1 MAMSPKE
8 HIEEIRK
15 KKFKIGE
22 EPDPK
27 NEDLHHAVNYLSA
40 ELYAKDVHFLMEL
53 IQEYRLEQVLEM
65 GSNIV
70 DATKNAEDNEYG
82 EGVQPSLEFVIT
94 SRDIT
99 ATGASATLIV
109 FNNERGFSSKNVDSI
124 CSIGRST
131 KKGHRK
137 RGYIGEKVRIGFK
150 SVFLITAQPYI
161 FSNGYQIRFNEQP
174 CPQCKVGYIVPE
186 WVDDNPTLSTVKE
199 IYSGSNSS
207 LPTTT
212 IVLPLKP
219 DKVQPVK
226 QQLSTIHPEILL
238 FLSKIKRLSVKEDNE
253 DPRLNTVSAVSISS
267 DINFAT
273 KKNIDADSFL
283 LHLSA
288 NEHGK
293 NSEEECSYHMWRQR
307 FPVRQENKVEK
318 RMEVN
323 EWVITL
329 AFPNGQRLNRGRS
342 SPGVYAFLPTE
353 MVTNFPFIIQAD
365 FLLAS
370 SRETILLDNK
380 WNQGILDCVPS
391 AFVSALISLVKS
403 LEDAPVSSLPRMFG
417 FIPVNSS
424 PYLALN
430 AVRETIKAKLV
441 DENIVPCESYLE
453 QKIFQKPP
461 EVGRLM
467 PPFWDILKKARKE
480 GLGLHN
486 LSSHGRHVLSSS
498 FDREN
503 YDQVLNFLGV
513 KHVEDEW
520 YAKCIPGSNL
530 ILGVSEEL
538 YLELLLFLAEKW
550 RSNFLNTNIIYI
562 LLRIVGT
569 PGDTHKQKHKSFNVV
584 RVNEVQRNVGKV
596 LVSQEPHYTSWLID
610 WNREF
615 RCSGGRFFV
624 PKSTQEAIQLCSRRH
639 TLLKWLSDEMKVE
652 SVNVYNFASLVTNML
667 ATDRNLAVVY
677 VHFLYHSLSKNY
689 LSEQEV
695 INLCASMPIVDNYGR
710 VMAARKGVLV
720 PANGSKW
727 VSLIGSNPWREDG
740 FVELGEDYLCSG
752 KFAGVST
759 PENSLIHFL
768 KRYVGA
774 SDVPDISPPNAV
786 IPTMSALLTKKNTFL
801 LLDWIRRLRRKGVNM
816 PVRFLKCIKEGNWL
830 KVSLNGILGYRP
842 PSQSFLPS
850 SSWGQLLQNES
861 VLVDIPIIDLSFYGD
876 KINGYKDE
884 LGAIGVM
891 FNYNEVCQFIGK
903 HLMALAASTTLTRAN
918 VVSILTFIKFLR
930 EKLLSPDDFIHS
942 IREGRWLR
950 TTLGYISPVGSV
962 LFNEEWK
969 GASEISDIPFIDQ
982 NFYGDEILNFKRELE
997 MLGVVIGFNQNYKFV
1012 ADNLKSPA
1020 NNISALTAESG
1031 LFVLKCLKHLSSSEK
1046 IVSAFKGERFLKTNM
1061 GYKAPSESYLFN
1073 SQWGC
1078 LLEVFN
1084 GFSLIDENF
1093 YGANIVLYQ
1102 NELKQ
1107 LGVVVDFE
1115 EAAKAFSRVFKQQA
1129 EKSSINKDNVLS
1141 FLVCCRKLN
1150 GTAFKFPDDLK
1161 KCIREVKWLR
1171 TRLGDYRVP
1180 SDCILFGPE
1189 WESIS
1194 PITLLPFIDDSDNY
1208 YGKGIHEYK
1217 KELKR
1222 MRVVLD
1228 FKDGYKFVAAGI
1240 YLPSD
1245 PSNITPT
1252 NVYALLECVR
1262 NLLQQKNDPLPD
1274 PFLKKVSKEWLK
1286 TSAGYM
1292 SPEECLLFDS
1302 NWSKFLQPEDGPFID
1317 EEFYG
1322 PKITSYSK
1330 ELNAIKV
1337 TVDVRNGCSLL
1348 GRYLNSRS
1356 NFATIVRIY
1365 SYLREFNWVQDS
1377 GDTRKMWIPNGSDD
1391 GEWVKPEEC
1400 VLYDKDGLFGLQLK
1414 VLENYYDSKLLRF
1427 FSNALEVKSHPSL
1440 DDFCKLWKVW
1450 ECSGKRLSHRECC
1463 AFWKFVMEHWSSK
1476 TEITLA
1482 ENLLKL
1488 PVFSGSDE
1496 ILLVDKRDVFIA
1508 DDLQLKDLFEQSSS
1522 NPLFVWYPQPSLP
1535 SLPRFMLLE
1544 IYSKTGVR
1552 NISESVLKEVSTKD
1566 GDGLEQ
1572 VNPSEILIGKGLV
1585 KLILGF
1591 LAGFSLKMEEEQRH
1605 EAVRSLLD
1613 LTVIET
1619 NEPIT
1624 IGYSLSLSSG
1634 ERLKKEVKPMIR
1646 WERES
1651 KKLFTVKMDRSGG
1664 HRSIIEYATCFSEA
1678 ISEGLLWEKEDHI
1691 RELAE
1696 LIKLGFVLEF
1706 NEEAIEFLM
1715 KTKNLQL
1722 FLEDDRFISSAFH
1735 CDD

>member
-1 MAMSPKE
+1 M
-8 HIEEIRK
+8 
-15 KKFKIGE
+15 
-22 EPDPK
+22 
-27 NEDLHHAVNYLSA
+27 
-40 ELYAKDVHFLMEL
+40 
-53 IQEYRLEQVLEM
+53 
-65 GSNIV
+65 
-70 DATKNAEDNEYG
+70 NAEDNEYG
-82 EGVQPSLEFVIT
+82 KGVQPSLEFVIT

-99 ATGASATLIV
+99 ATGASATLLV
-109 FNNERGFSSKNVDSI
+109 FNNERGFSSKNVESI

-137 RGYIGEKVRIGFK
+137 RGYIGEKGIGFK

-226 QQLSTIHPEILL
+226 QQLSAIHPGILL

-253 DPRLNTVSAVSISS
+253 DPRLNIVSAVSISS
-267 DINFAT
+267 EINFAT

-293 NSEEECSYHMWRQR
+293 NSEEECSYDMWRQR

-391 AFVSALISLVKS
+391 AFVSAFISLVKS
-403 LEDAPVSSLPRMFG
+403 SEDAPVSSLPRMFG

-441 DENIVPCESYLE
+441 NENIVPCESYLE

-562 LLRIVGT
+562 PLLKYASLN
-569 PGDTHKQKHKSFNVV
+569 GDVSLYS
-584 RVNEVQRNVGKV
+584 VNEVQRNVGKV

-652 SVNVYNFASLVTNML
+652 SVNVYNLAALVTNML
-667 ATDRNLAVVY
+667 AATDRNLAVVH

-740 FVELGEDYLCSG
+740 FVELGEDYLYSG

-768 KRYVGA
+768 KMYVGA

-816 PVRFLKCIKEGNWL
+816 PVWFLKCIKEGSWL

-861 VLVDIPIIDLSFYGD
+861 VLVDIPIIDQSFYGD

-891 FNYNEVCQFIGK
+891 FNYNEACQFIGK
-903 HLMALAASTTLTRAN
+903 HLMALAASATLMRAN

-930 EKLLSPDDFIHS
+930 EKLLSPDDFN

-950 TTLGYISPVGSV
+950 TALGYISPVGSV

-969 GASEISDIPFIDQ
+969 AASEISDIPFIDQ
-982 NFYGDEILNFKRELE
+982 NFYGDEILNFTRELE

-1020 NNISALTAESG
+1020 YNISALTAESG
-1031 LFVLKCLKHLSSSEK
+1031 LFVLKCLQHLSSSDK
-1046 IVSAFKGERFLKTNM
+1046 IVSAFKGKKFLKTNM
-1061 GYKAPSESYLFN
+1061 GYKAPSESYLSN
-1073 SQWGC
+1073 PQWGC

-1084 GFSLIDENF
+1084 SFPLVDQNF
-1093 YGANIVLYQ
+1093 YGTNILLYK
-1102 NELKQ
+1102 NELNQ

-1115 EAAKAFSRVFKQQA
+1115 DAAKAFFQVFKQQA
-1129 EKSSINKDNVLS
+1129 EKSSINKDNVIL
-1141 FLVCCRKLN
+1141 FLACCRKLN
-1150 GTAFKFPDDLK
+1150 ASAFKFPNDLK
-1161 KCIREVKWLR
+1161 KCIHEVKWLR

-1228 FKDGYKFVAAGI
+1228 FKDGYKFVVAGI

-1245 PSNITPT
+1245 PSNITLT

-1262 NLLQQKNDPLPD
+1262 NLPQQKNDPLPD
-1274 PFLKKVSKEWLK
+1274 PFLKKISKEWLK

-1348 GRYLNSRS
+1348 ELLERVQL
-1356 NFATIVRIY
+1356 
-1365 SYLREFNWVQDS
+1365 VQDS

-1463 AFWKFVMEHWSSK
+1463 AFWKFIMVHWSSK
-1476 TEITLA
+1476 TEKTVA

-1496 ILLVDKRDVFIA
+1496 ILLVDKRDAFIA

-1522 NPLFVWYPQPSLP
+1522 NPLFKFTAKLVSGTSL
-1535 SLPRFMLLE
+1535 SL
-1544 IYSKTGVR
+1544 
-1552 NISESVLKEVSTKD
+1552 LKEVFAMD

-1591 LAGFSLKMEEEQRH
+1591 LAGFSLKMEEEKRH

-1691 RELAE
+1691 CELAE

-1722 FLEDDRFISSAFH
+1722 FLEDGRFISSAFPS
-1735 CDD
+1735 DD

>member
-1 MAMSPKE
+1 M
-8 HIEEIRK
+8 
-15 KKFKIGE
+15 
-22 EPDPK
+22 
-27 NEDLHHAVNYLSA
+27 
-40 ELYAKDVHFLMEL
+40 
-53 IQEYRLEQVLEM
+53 
-65 GSNIV
+65 
-70 DATKNAEDNEYG
+70 
-82 EGVQPSLEFVIT
+82 
-94 SRDIT
+94 
-99 ATGASATLIV
+99 
-109 FNNERGFSSKNVDSI
+109 
-124 CSIGRST
+124 
-131 KKGHRK
+131 
-137 RGYIGEKVRIGFK
+137 
-150 SVFLITAQPYI
+150 
-161 FSNGYQIRFNEQP
+161 
-174 CPQCKVGYIVPE
+174 
-186 WVDDNPTLSTVKE
+186 
-199 IYSGSNSS
+199 
-207 LPTTT
+207 
-212 IVLPLKP
+212 
-219 DKVQPVK
+219 
-226 QQLSTIHPEILL
+226 
-238 FLSKIKRLSVKEDNE
+238 
-253 DPRLNTVSAVSISS
+253 
-267 DINFAT
+267 
-273 KKNIDADSFL
+273 ID
-283 LHLSA
+283 
-288 NEHGK
+288 
-293 NSEEECSYHMWRQR
+293 Q
-307 FPVRQENKVEK
+307 
-318 RMEVN
+318 
-323 EWVITL
+323 
-329 AFPNGQRLNRGRS
+329 
-342 SPGVYAFLPTE
+342 
-353 MVTNFPFIIQAD
+353 
-365 FLLAS
+365 
-370 SRETILLDNK
+370 
-380 WNQGILDCVPS
+380 
-391 AFVSALISLVKS
+391 
-403 LEDAPVSSLPRMFG
+403 
-417 FIPVNSS
+417 
-424 PYLALN
+424 
-430 AVRETIKAKLV
+430 
-441 DENIVPCESYLE
+441 
-453 QKIFQKPP
+453 
-461 EVGRLM
+461 
-467 PPFWDILKKARKE
+467 
-480 GLGLHN
+480 
-486 LSSHGRHVLSSS
+486 
-498 FDREN
+498 
-503 YDQVLNFLGV
+503 
-513 KHVEDEW
+513 
-520 YAKCIPGSNL
+520 
-530 ILGVSEEL
+530 
-538 YLELLLFLAEKW
+538 
-550 RSNFLNTNIIYI
+550 
-562 LLRIVGT
+562 
-569 PGDTHKQKHKSFNVV
+569 
-584 RVNEVQRNVGKV
+584 
-596 LVSQEPHYTSWLID
+596 
-610 WNREF
+610 
-615 RCSGGRFFV
+615 
-624 PKSTQEAIQLCSRRH
+624 
-639 TLLKWLSDEMKVE
+639 
-652 SVNVYNFASLVTNML
+652 
-667 ATDRNLAVVY
+667 
-677 VHFLYHSLSKNY
+677 
-689 LSEQEV
+689 
-695 INLCASMPIVDNYGR
+695 
-710 VMAARKGVLV
+710 
-720 PANGSKW
+720 
-727 VSLIGSNPWREDG
+727 
-740 FVELGEDYLCSG
+740 
-752 KFAGVST
+752 
-759 PENSLIHFL
+759 
-768 KRYVGA
+768 
-774 SDVPDISPPNAV
+774 
-786 IPTMSALLTKKNTFL
+786 
-801 LLDWIRRLRRKGVNM
+801 
-816 PVRFLKCIKEGNWL
+816 
-830 KVSLNGILGYRP
+830 
-842 PSQSFLPS
+842 
-850 SSWGQLLQNES
+850 
-861 VLVDIPIIDLSFYGD
+861 SFYGD

-903 HLMALAASTTLTRAN
+903 HLMALAASTTLTRVN

-982 NFYGDEILNFKRELE
+982 NFYGDEILNFKRDLE

-1020 NNISALTAESG
+1020 YNISAVTAESG

-1061 GYKAPSESYLFN
+1061 GYKAPSELYLFN
-1073 SQWGC
+1073 PQWGC

-1084 GFSLIDENF
+1084 GFPRIDENF
-1093 YGANIVLYQ
+1093 YGTNIVLYN

-1141 FLVCCRKLN
+1141 FLACCRKLN
-1150 GTAFKFPDDLK
+1150 GTAFKLPDDLK

-1245 PSNITPT
+1245 PSNITLT

-1262 NLLQQKNDPLPD
+1262 NLLQQKNEPLPD
-1274 PFLKKVSKEWLK
+1274 PFLKKISKEWLK

-1302 NWSKFLQPEDGPFID
+1302 NWSKFLQP

-1348 GRYLNSRS
+1348 GRCLNSHS

-1427 FSNALEVKSHPSL
+1427 FSNAWKLNPIRSLMTFASSGRFGNVLERDCPIASVVL
-1440 DDFCKLWKVW
+1440 F
-1450 ECSGKRLSHRECC
+1450 GKRNALL
-1463 AFWKFVMEHWSSK
+1463 FWKFVVEHWSSK
-1476 TEITLA
+1476 TDETLA

-1496 ILLVDKRDVFIA
+1496 ILLVDKRDVFIT

-1544 IYSKTGVR
+1544 IYSKIGVR
-1552 NISESVLKEVSTKD
+1552 NISESVLKEVFTMD

-1591 LAGFSLKMEEEQRH
+1591 LAGFSLKMEEEKRH

-1646 WERES
+1646 WERDS
-1651 KKLFTVKMDRSGG
+1651 KLFTVKMDRSGG

-1722 FLEDDRFISSAFH
+1722 FLEDDRFMRARKQRRLWFHGDTDCAHGTTSISLAH
-1735 CDD
+1735 NLIADEDEREDRKRKKKVKARERVKLDEGGR

>member
-1 MAMSPKE
+1 MAISARE

-53 IQEYRLEQVLEM
+53 IQ
-65 GSNIV
+65 
-70 DATKNAEDNEYG
+70 NAEDNEYG

-94 SRDIT
+94 SQDIT
-99 ATGASATLIV
+99 ATGASATLLV
-109 FNNERGFSSKNVDSI
+109 FNNERGFSSKNVESI

-137 RGYIGEKVRIGFK
+137 CGYIGEKGIGFK

-186 WVDDNPTLSTVKE
+186 WVDDNPTLSTIKE
-199 IYSGSNSS
+199 IYGGSDSS

-267 DINFAT
+267 EINFAS

-288 NEHGK
+288 DEHGK

-318 RMEVN
+318 RMEVD

-391 AFVSALISLVKS
+391 AFVSAFISLVKS
-403 LEDAPVSSLPRMFG
+403 SEDAPVSSLPRMFG

-424 PYLALN
+424 PYPALN

-441 DENIVPCESYLE
+441 DENIVPCQSYLD
-453 QKIFQKPP
+453 QKIFQKPT

-467 PPFWDILKKARKE
+467 PAFWDILKKARKE
-480 GLGLHN
+480 GLGLYN
-486 LSSHGRHVLSSS
+486 LLSHGRFVLSCS
-498 FDREN
+498 FDREQ
-503 YDQVLNFLGV
+503 YDPVLNFLGV

-520 YAKCIPGSNL
+520 YARCIPGSNL
-530 ILGVSEEL
+530 VLGVSEEL

-550 RSNFLNTNIIYI
+550 WSNFQNTNIKYMP
-562 LLRIVGT
+562 LLKYVSLN
-569 PGDTHKQKHKSFNVV
+569 GDVSLYSVSD
-584 RVNEVQRNVGKV
+584 VQRNVGKV
-596 LVSQEPHYTSWLID
+596 LVSQEPDYISWLIN
-610 WNREF
+610 WNGEF

-624 PKSTQEAIQLCSRRH
+624 PESTQEAIQLCSRRH
-639 TLLKWLSDEMKVE
+639 TLLKWVSDIMKVE
-652 SVNVYNFASLVTNML
+652 SVNVCNFAALVTNTL
-667 ATDRNLAVVY
+667 ATDRNLAVAY
-677 VHFLYHSLSKNY
+677 VHFLYHSLLEKY

-695 INLCASMPIVDNYGR
+695 EKLCASMPIVDNYGR
-710 VMAARKGVLV
+710 VMASRKGVLV
-720 PANGSKW
+720 PNNGSKW
-727 VSLIGSNPWREDG
+727 VRLIGSNIWRDDG
-740 FVELGEDYLCSG
+740 FVELGEDYLYPG
-752 KFAGVST
+752 KFAGVFT
-759 PENSLIHFL
+759 PKFGLIHFL
-768 KRYVGA
+768 KGYVGA

-786 IPTMSALLTKKNTFL
+786 IPTMSALLTKQNTFL
-801 LLDWIRRLRRKGVNM
+801 LLDWIRTLRWNRVNM
-816 PVRFLKCIKEGNWL
+816 PEKFLKCIKAGNWL
-830 KVSLNGILGYRP
+830 KVSLNGIAGYRP

-861 VLVDIPIIDLSFYGD
+861 VLVDIPIIDVSFYGHE
-876 KINGYKDE
+876 INDYKAE
-884 LGAIGVM
+884 LEAIGVM
-891 FNYNEVCQFIGK
+891 FDYDEACQFIGK
-903 HLMALAASTTLTRAN
+903 HVMALAASTTLTRMN
-918 VVSILTFIKFLR
+918 VLSILTFIKFLR
-930 EKLLSPDDFIHS
+930 EKFHSPEDFIYS
-942 IREGRWLR
+942 IREGKWLR
-950 TTLGYISPVGSV
+950 TTIGYNSPAGSV
-962 LFNEEWK
+962 MFSEEWRA
-969 GASEISDIPFIDQ
+969 ASEISDIPFIDQ
-982 NFYGDEILNFKRELE
+982 NFYGDEILNFERELE
-997 MLGVVIGFNQNYKFV
+997 MLGVVIGFNQNYEFV
-1012 ADNLKSPA
+1012 ADNLKSPSC
-1020 NNISALTAESG
+1020 NISALTAESG

-1046 IVSAFKGERFLKTNM
+1046 IVSAFKGKRFLKTNM
-1061 GYKAPSESYLFN
+1061 GYKVPSESYLFN
-1073 SQWGC
+1073 PQWGC

-1084 GFSLIDENF
+1084 GFPLIDQNF
-1093 YGANIVLYQ
+1093 YGTNIVSYK

-1115 EAAKAFSRVFKQQA
+1115 EAATAFSRVFKQQA

-1141 FLVCCRKLN
+1141 FLACCRKLN
-1150 GTAFKFPDDLK
+1150 GSAFKFPDDLK

-1180 SDCILFGPE
+1180 SGCILFGPK

-1262 NLLQQKNDPLPD
+1262 NLLQQKYEPLPD

-1292 SPEECLLFDS
+1292 SPEECLLFNS

-1330 ELNAIKV
+1330 ELDAIKV
-1337 TVDVRNGCSLL
+1337 TVDVSKGCSLL
-1348 GRYLNSRS
+1348 GSYLNSHS

-1365 SYLREFNWVQDS
+1365 SYLREFNWIQES
-1377 GDTRKMWIPNGSDD
+1377 GDARKIWIPNGSDD
-1391 GEWVKPEEC
+1391 GEWVQPEEC

-1414 VLENYYDSKLLRF
+1414 VLEKHYDSKLLGF

-1440 DDFCKLWKVW
+1440 NNFCKLWKVW
-1450 ECSGKRLSHRECC
+1450 ECSGKRLSHSECC
-1463 AFWKFVMEHWSSK
+1463 AFWKFVMKHWSSK
-1476 TEITLA
+1476 TEKFLA

-1508 DDLQLKDLFEQSSS
+1508 DDLQLKDIFEQSC
-1522 NPLFVWYPQPSLP
+1522 NKLFVWYPQPSLP

-1544 IYSKTGVR
+1544 IYSKIGVR
-1552 NISESVLKEVSTKD
+1552 NISESVLKEVSTMD

-1591 LAGFSLKMEEEQRH
+1591 LAGFSLKMEEEKRH
-1605 EAVRSLLD
+1605 EAVRNLLD

-1624 IGYSLSLSSG
+1624 IGYSLLLSSG
-1634 ERLKKEVKPMIR
+1634 ERLKKEAKPTIR
-1646 WERES
+1646 WDRES

-1664 HRSIIEYATCFSEA
+1664 HRKNIEYATCFSEA
-1678 ISEGLLWEKEDHI
+1678 ISEGLLWENEDHI

-1706 NEEAIEFLM
+1706 DEGAIEFLM
-1715 KTKNLQL
+1715 KTQNLQL
-1722 FLEDDRFISSAFH
+1722 FLEDDRFISSAFPT
-1735 CDD
+1735 DD

>member
-1 MAMSPKE
+1 
-8 HIEEIRK
+8 
-15 KKFKIGE
+15 
-22 EPDPK
+22 
-27 NEDLHHAVNYLSA
+27 
-40 ELYAKDVHFLMEL
+40 ME
-53 IQEYRLEQVLEM
+53 VLLFP
-65 GSNIV
+65 
-70 DATKNAEDNEYG
+70 NAEDNEYG
-82 EGVQPSLEFVIT
+82 EGMQPSLEFVMT

-99 ATGASATLIV
+99 ATGASATLLV
-109 FNNERGFSSKNVDSI
+109 FNNERGFSPKNVESI

-137 RGYIGEKVRIGFK
+137 RGYIGEKGIGFK
-150 SVFLITAQPYI
+150 SVFLITALPYI
-161 FSNGYQIRFNEQP
+161 FSNGYQIRLNEQP

-186 WVDDNPTLSTVKE
+186 WVDDNPTLSTIKE
-199 IYSGSNSS
+199 IYSGSGSS

-226 QQLSTIHPEILL
+226 QQLLWIG
-238 FLSKIKRLSVKEDNE
+238 
-253 DPRLNTVSAVSISS
+253 
-267 DINFAT
+267 
-273 KKNIDADSFL
+273 AD
-283 LHLSA
+283 
-288 NEHGK
+288 EHGK

-318 RMEVN
+318 RMEVD

-329 AFPNGQRLNRGRS
+329 DFPNGQRLNRGRS
-342 SPGVYAFLPTE
+342 SPGIYAFLPTE
-353 MVTNFPFIIQAD
+353 MVTNFPFIIDAD

-391 AFVSALISLVKS
+391 AFVSAFISLVKS
-403 LEDAPVSSLPRMFG
+403 SEDAPVSSLPRIFG

-424 PYLALN
+424 PYPALN
-430 AVRETIKAKLV
+430 AVRETIKARLV

-486 LSSHGRHVLSSS
+486 LLSHGRHVLSSS
-498 FDREN
+498 LDREN

-538 YLELLLFLAEKW
+538 HLELLLFLAEKW

-562 LLRIVGT
+562 PLLKYASLN
-569 PGDTHKQKHKSFNVV
+569 GDVSLYS
-584 RVNEVQRNVGKV
+584 VNEVRRNVGKV
-596 LVSQEPHYTSWLID
+596 LASREPDYTSWLID

-615 RCSGGRFFV
+615 RYSGGRFFV

-639 TLLKWLSDEMKVE
+639 TLLKWLSDELKVE
-652 SVNVYNFASLVTNML
+652 FVNVYNFATRVTNML

-677 VHFLYHSLSKNY
+677 VHFLYHSFSKNY
-689 LSEQEV
+689 LSKQEEFFYHFQH
-695 INLCASMPIVDNYGR
+695 NYGR

-727 VSLIGSNPWREDG
+727 ISLIGSNPWREDG

-759 PENSLIHFL
+759 PENSLIHFV

-774 SDVPDISPPNAV
+774 SDVPDISPLNAV
-786 IPTMSALLTKKNTFL
+786 IPTMSAQLTKKNTFL
-801 LLDWIRRLRRKGVNM
+801 LLDWIQRLRRKGVNM

-842 PSQSFLPS
+842 PLQSFLPS
-850 SSWGQLLQNES
+850 SSWGELLQNES
-861 VLVDIPIIDLSFYGD
+861 VLVDIPIIDQSFYGD

-884 LGAIGVM
+884 LRAIGVM
-891 FNYNEVCQFIGK
+891 FDYNEACQFIGK

-930 EKLLSPDDFIHS
+930 EKLLSPDDFIRS
-942 IREGRWLR
+942 IREGRWLI
-950 TTLGYISPVGSV
+950 TTLGYNSPVGSV
-962 LFNEEWK
+962 VFSEKWRA
-969 GASEISDIPFIDQ
+969 ASEISDIPFINQ

-997 MLGVVIGFNQNYKFV
+997 MLGVVICFNQNYKLV
-1012 ADNLKSPA
+1012 VDNLKSPA
-1020 NNISALTAESG
+1020 DNISALTAESG
-1031 LFVLKCLKHLSSSEK
+1031 LLVLKCLKHFSSSGK
-1046 IVSAFKGERFLKTNM
+1046 IVSAFKRKKILKTNM
-1061 GYKAPSESYLFN
+1061 SYKAPSESYLFN
-1073 SQWGC
+1073 PQWGC

-1084 GFSLIDENF
+1084 GFPLIDQNF
-1093 YGANIVLYQ
+1093 YGTDIVLYK

-1141 FLVCCRKLN
+1141 FLACCRKLN

-1180 SDCILFGPE
+1180 NDCILFCPE

-1217 KELKR
+1217 KEQKG
-1222 MRVVLD
+1222 MKVVLD

-1262 NLLQQKNDPLPD
+1262 NLLQQNNKPLPD

-1337 TVDVRNGCSLL
+1337 TVDVSKGCSLL
-1348 GRYLNSRS
+1348 GSYLDSHS

-1365 SYLREFNWVQDS
+1365 SYLREFNWIQES
-1377 GDTRKMWIPNGSDD
+1377 GDARKIWIPNGSDD
-1391 GEWVKPEEC
+1391 GEWVQPEEC

-1414 VLENYYDSKLLRF
+1414 VLEKHYDWKLLGF
-1427 FSNALEVKSHPSL
+1427 FSNALEVKSHHSL

-1450 ECSGKRLSHRECC
+1450 ECSGKRLSHSECC
-1463 AFWKFVMEHWSSK
+1463 AFWKFVMKHWSSK
-1476 TEITLA
+1476 TEKFLA

-1488 PVFSGSDE
+1488 PVFSGSGE
-1496 ILLVDKRDVFIA
+1496 ILLVDKRNVFIA
-1508 DDLQLKDLFEQSSS
+1508 DDLPLKDLFEQSSC

-1544 IYSKTGVR
+1544 IYSKIGVR
-1552 NISESVLKEVSTKD
+1552 NISESVLKEVSTMD

-1572 VNPSEILIGKGLV
+1572 VNLSEILIGKGLV

-1591 LAGFSLKMEEEQRH
+1591 LAGFSLKMEEEKRH
-1605 EAVRSLLD
+1605 EAVRNLLD

-1619 NEPIT
+1619 NDPIS
-1624 IGYSLSLSSG
+1624 IGYSLSLSLG
-1634 ERLKKEVKPMIR
+1634 ERLKKETKPMIR
-1646 WERES
+1646 WDRES

-1664 HRSIIEYATCFSEA
+1664 HRKNIEYATCFSEA
-1678 ISEGLLWEKEDHI
+1678 ISEGLLWENEDHI

-1696 LIKLGFVLEF
+1696 LIKLAFVLEF
-1706 NEEAIEFLM
+1706 DEGAIEFLM
-1715 KTKNLQL
+1715 KTQNLQL
-1722 FLEDDRFISSAFH
+1722 FLEDDRFISSAFPT
-1735 CDD
+1735 DD

>member
-1 MAMSPKE
+1 MAISARE

-53 IQEYRLEQVLEM
+53 IQ
-65 GSNIV
+65 
-70 DATKNAEDNEYG
+70 NAEDNEYG

-94 SRDIT
+94 SQDIT
-99 ATGASATLIV
+99 ATGASATLLV
-109 FNNERGFSSKNVDSI
+109 FNNERGFSAKNVESI

-137 RGYIGEKVRIGFK
+137 RGYIGEKGIGFK

-174 CPQCKVGYIVPE
+174 CPECKVGYIVPE
-186 WVDDNPTLSTVKE
+186 WVNDNPTLSTIKE
-199 IYSGSNSS
+199 IYGGSDSS

-253 DPRLNTVSAVSISS
+253 DPSLNTVSAVSISS
-267 DINFAT
+267 EINFAT

-288 NEHGK
+288 DEHGK

-318 RMEVN
+318 RMEVD

-391 AFVSALISLVKS
+391 AFVSAFISLVKS
-403 LEDAPVSSLPRMFG
+403 SEDAPVSSLPRMFG

-424 PYLALN
+424 PYAALD

-441 DENIVPCESYLE
+441 DENIVPCQSYLD
-453 QKIFQKPP
+453 QKIFQKPT

-467 PPFWDILKKARKE
+467 PAFWDILKKARKE
-480 GLGLHN
+480 GLGLYN
-486 LSSHGRHVLSSS
+486 LLSHRRFVLSCS
-498 FDREN
+498 FDREQ
-503 YDQVLNFLGV
+503 YDPVLNFLGV

-520 YAKCIPGSNL
+520 YARCIPGSNL
-530 ILGVSEEL
+530 VLGVSEEL

-550 RSNFLNTNIIYI
+550 WSNFQNTNIKYI
-562 LLRIVGT
+562 PLLKYVSLN
-569 PGDTHKQKHKSFNVV
+569 GDVSLYSVSD
-584 RVNEVQRNVGKV
+584 VQRNVGKV
-596 LVSQEPHYTSWLID
+596 LVSQEPDYISWLIN

-624 PKSTQEAIQLCSRRH
+624 PESTQEAIQLCSRRH
-639 TLLKWLSDEMKVE
+639 TLLKWLSDIMKVE
-652 SVNVYNFASLVTNML
+652 SVNVCNFAALVTNTL
-667 ATDRNLAVVY
+667 ATDRNLAVAY
-677 VHFLYHSLSKNY
+677 VHFLYHSLLENY
-689 LSEQEV
+689 LSEQEAEK
-695 INLCASMPIVDNYGR
+695 LCASMPIVDNYGR
-710 VMAARKGVLV
+710 VMASRKGVLV
-720 PANGSKW
+720 PNNGSKW
-727 VSLIGSNPWREDG
+727 VKLIGSNIWRDDG
-740 FVELGEDYLCSG
+740 FVELGEDYLYLG
-752 KFAGVST
+752 KFAGVFT
-759 PENSLIHFL
+759 PKFGLIHFL
-768 KRYVGA
+768 KGYVGA

-786 IPTMSALLTKKNTFL
+786 IPTMSALLTKQNTFL
-801 LLDWIRRLRRKGVNM
+801 LLDWIRTLRWNRVNM
-816 PVRFLKCIKEGNWL
+816 PEKFLKCIKAGNWL
-830 KVSLNGILGYRP
+830 KVSLNGIAGYRP

-861 VLVDIPIIDLSFYGD
+861 VLVDIPIIDLSFYGHE
-876 KINGYKDE
+876 INDYKSE
-884 LGAIGVM
+884 LEAIGVM
-891 FNYNEVCQFIGK
+891 FDYDEACQFIGK
-903 HLMALAASTTLTRAN
+903 HLMALAASMTLTRTN
-918 VVSILTFIKFLR
+918 VLSILTFIKFLR
-930 EKLLSPDDFIHS
+930 EKFHSPEDFIYS
-942 IREGRWLR
+942 IREGKWLR
-950 TTLGYISPVGSV
+950 TTLGYNSPVGSV
-962 LFNEEWK
+962 LFSEEWRA
-969 GASEISDIPFIDQ
+969 ASEISDIPFIDQ

-997 MLGVVIGFNQNYKFV
+997 MLGVVIGFNQNYEFV

-1020 NNISALTAESG
+1020 YNISAMTVESG

-1046 IVSAFKGERFLKTNM
+1046 IVGAFKGKRFLKTNM

-1073 SQWGC
+1073 PQWGC

-1084 GFSLIDENF
+1084 GFPLIDQNF
-1093 YGANIVLYQ
+1093 YGTNIVLYK

-1141 FLVCCRKLN
+1141 FLACCRKLN

-1171 TRLGDYRVP
+1171 TRLGDCRVP

-1217 KELKR
+1217 KELKG
-1222 MRVVLD
+1222 MKVVLD
-1228 FKDGYKFVAAGI
+1228 FKDGYKLVAAGI
-1240 YLPSD
+1240 YFPSD

-1262 NLLQQKNDPLPD
+1262 NLQQKNEPLPD

-1292 SPEECLLFDS
+1292 SPKECLLFDS

-1337 TVDVRNGCSLL
+1337 TVDVSKGCSLL
-1348 GRYLNSRS
+1348 GSYLDSHS

-1365 SYLREFNWVQDS
+1365 SYLREFNWVQES
-1377 GDTRKMWIPNGSDD
+1377 GDAGKIWIPNGSDD
-1391 GEWVKPEEC
+1391 GEWVQPEEC
-1400 VLYDKDGLFGLQLK
+1400 VLYDRDGLFGLQLK
-1414 VLENYYDSKLLRF
+1414 VLEKHYDSKLLGF
-1427 FSNALEVKSHPSL
+1427 FSNALKVKSHPSL

-1450 ECSGKRLSHRECC
+1450 ECSGKRLSHSKCC
-1463 AFWKFVMEHWSSK
+1463 AFWKFVMKHWRSK
-1476 TEITLA
+1476 TEKFLA

-1496 ILLVDKRDVFIA
+1496 ILLVDKHDIFIA
-1508 DDLQLKDLFEQSSS
+1508 DDLQLKDLFEQFSC

-1544 IYSKTGVR
+1544 IYSKIGVR
-1552 NISESVLKEVSTKD
+1552 NISESVLKEVSTMD

-1591 LAGFSLKMEEEQRH
+1591 LAGFSLKMEEEKRH
-1605 EAVRSLLD
+1605 EAVRNLLD

-1634 ERLKKEVKPMIR
+1634 ERLKKEAKPMIR
-1646 WERES
+1646 WDRES

-1664 HRSIIEYATCFSEA
+1664 HRKNIEYATCFSEA
-1678 ISEGLLWEKEDHI
+1678 ISEGLLWENEDHI

-1706 NEEAIEFLM
+1706 DEGAIEFLM
-1715 KTKNLQL
+1715 MTQNLQL
-1722 FLEDDRFISSAFH
+1722 FLEDDRFISSAFPT
-1735 CDD
+1735 DD

>member
-1 MAMSPKE
+1 MAISARE

-53 IQEYRLEQVLEM
+53 IQ
-65 GSNIV
+65 
-70 DATKNAEDNEYG
+70 NAEDNEYG
-82 EGVQPSLEFVIT
+82 EGVNPSLEFVLT

-99 ATGASATLIV
+99 ATGASATLLV
-109 FNNERGFSSKNVDSI
+109 FNNERGFSAKNVESI

-137 RGYIGEKVRIGFK
+137 RGYIGEKGIGFK

-174 CPQCKVGYIVPE
+174 CPECKVGYIVPE
-186 WVDDNPTLSTVKE
+186 WVNDNPTLSTIKE
-199 IYSGSNSS
+199 IYGGSDSS

-212 IVLPLKP
+212 IVLPLKL

-226 QQLSTIHPEILL
+226 QQLSAIHPEILL

-253 DPRLNTVSAVSISS
+253 DPSLNTVSAVSISS
-267 DINFAT
+267 EINFAT

-288 NEHGK
+288 DEHGK

-318 RMEVN
+318 RMEVD

-353 MVTNFPFIIQAD
+353 MVTNFPVIIQAD

-391 AFVSALISLVKS
+391 AFVSAFISLVKS
-403 LEDAPVSSLPRMFG
+403 SEDAPVSSLPRMFG

-424 PYLALN
+424 PYPALN
-430 AVRETIKAKLV
+430 AARETIKAKLV
-441 DENIVPCESYLE
+441 DENIVPCQSYLD
-453 QKIFQKPP
+453 QKIFQKPT

-467 PPFWDILKKARKE
+467 PAFWDILKKARKE
-480 GLGLHN
+480 GLGLYDL
-486 LSSHGRHVLSSS
+486 LSHRRFVLSCS
-498 FDREN
+498 FDREQ
-503 YDQVLNFLGV
+503 YDPVLNFLGV

-520 YAKCIPGSNL
+520 YARCIPGSNL
-530 ILGVSEEL
+530 VLGVSDEL
-538 YLELLLFLAEKW
+538 YLELLLFVAEKW
-550 RSNFLNTNIIYI
+550 WSNFQNTNIKYLP
-562 LLRIVGT
+562 LLKYVSLNG
-569 PGDTHKQKHKSFNVV
+569 NVSLYSV
-584 RVNEVQRNVGKV
+584 SDVQRNVGKV
-596 LVSQEPHYTSWLID
+596 LVSQEPDYISWLIN

-615 RCSGGRFFV
+615 RCLGGQFFV
-624 PKSTQEAIQLCSRRH
+624 PESTQEAIQLCSRRH
-639 TLLKWLSDEMKVE
+639 TLLKWLSDIMKVE
-652 SVNVYNFASLVTNML
+652 SVNVCNFAALVTNSL
-667 ATDRNLAVVY
+667 ATDRNLAVAY
-677 VHFLYHSLSKNY
+677 VHFLYHSLLEKY
-689 LSEQEV
+689 LSEQE
-695 INLCASMPIVDNYGR
+695 IEKLCASMPIVDNYGR
-710 VMAARKGVLV
+710 VMASRKGVLV
-720 PANGSKW
+720 PNNGSKW
-727 VSLIGSNPWREDG
+727 VRLIGSNIWRDDG
-740 FVELGEDYLCSG
+740 FVELGEDYLYPG
-752 KFAGVST
+752 KFAGVFT
-759 PENSLIHFL
+759 PKFGLIHFL
-768 KRYVGA
+768 KGYVGA

-786 IPTMSALLTKKNTFL
+786 IPTMSALLTKQNTFL
-801 LLDWIRRLRRKGVNM
+801 LLDWIRTLRWNRVNM
-816 PVRFLKCIKEGNWL
+816 PEKFLKSIKAGNWL
-830 KVSLNGILGYRP
+830 KVSLNGIAGYRP

-861 VLVDIPIIDLSFYGD
+861 VLVDIPIIDLSFYGHE
-876 KINGYKDE
+876 INDYKAE
-884 LGAIGVM
+884 LDAIGVM
-891 FNYNEVCQFIGK
+891 FDYDEACQFIGK
-903 HLMALAASTTLTRAN
+903 HLMALAASTTLTRMN
-918 VVSILTFIKFLR
+918 VLSILTFIKFLR
-930 EKLLSPDDFIHS
+930 EKFHSPEDFIYS
-942 IREGRWLR
+942 IRKGRWLR
-950 TTLGYISPVGSV
+950 TTLGYNSPVGSV
-962 LFNEEWK
+962 MFSEEWRT
-969 GASEISDIPFIDQ
+969 ASEISDIPFIDQ

-997 MLGVVIGFNQNYKFV
+997 MLGVVIGFNQNYEFV

-1020 NNISALTAESG
+1020 YNISALTAESG

-1073 SQWGC
+1073 PQWGC

-1084 GFSLIDENF
+1084 GFPLIDQNF
-1093 YGANIVLYQ
+1093 YGTNIVLYENQ
-1102 NELKQ
+1102 LKQ

-1129 EKSSINKDNVLS
+1129 EKASINKDNVLS
-1141 FLVCCRKLN
+1141 FLACCRKLN

-1189 WESIS
+1189 WKSIS
-1194 PITLLPFIDDSDNY
+1194 PITLLPFIDHSDNY
-1208 YGKGIHEYK
+1208 YGKGIHKYK
-1217 KELKR
+1217 KELKG

-1240 YLPSD
+1240 YLPRD

-1262 NLLQQKNDPLPD
+1262 NLLQQTNEPLPD

-1292 SPEECLLFDS
+1292 SPEECLLFNS

-1337 TVDVRNGCSLL
+1337 TVDVSKGCSLL
-1348 GRYLNSRS
+1348 GSYLNSHS

-1365 SYLREFNWVQDS
+1365 SYLREFNWIQES
-1377 GDTRKMWIPNGSDD
+1377 GDARKIWIPNGSDD
-1391 GEWVKPEEC
+1391 GEWVQPEEC
-1400 VLYDKDGLFGLQLK
+1400 VLYDNDGLFGLQLK
-1414 VLENYYDSKLLRF
+1414 VLEKHYDSKLLGF

-1440 DDFCKLWKVW
+1440 NNFCKLWKVW
-1450 ECSGKRLSHRECC
+1450 ECSGKRLSHSECC
-1463 AFWKFVMEHWSSK
+1463 AFWKFVMKHWSSK
-1476 TEITLA
+1476 TEKFLA

-1508 DDLQLKDLFEQSSS
+1508 DDLQLKDLFKQSSR

-1535 SLPRFMLLE
+1535 SFPRFMLLE
-1544 IYSKTGVR
+1544 IYSKIGVR
-1552 NISESVLKEVSTKD
+1552 NISESVLKEVSTMD
-1566 GDGLEQ
+1566 GDGLEK

-1591 LAGFSLKMEEEQRH
+1591 LAGFSLKMEEEKRH
-1605 EAVRSLLD
+1605 EAVRNFLD

-1619 NEPIT
+1619 NDPIT
-1624 IGYSLSLSSG
+1624 ICCSLSLSSG
-1634 ERLKKEVKPMIR
+1634 ERLKKEAKPMIR
-1646 WERES
+1646 WDRES

-1664 HRSIIEYATCFSEA
+1664 HRKNIEYATCFSEA
-1678 ISEGLLWEKEDHI
+1678 ISEGLLWENEDHI

-1706 NEEAIEFLM
+1706 DEGAIEFLM
-1715 KTKNLQL
+1715 KTQNLQL
-1722 FLEDDRFISSAFH
+1722 FLEDDRFISSAFPT
-1735 CDD
+1735 DD

>member
-1 MAMSPKE
+1 M
-8 HIEEIRK
+8 
-15 KKFKIGE
+15 
-22 EPDPK
+22 
-27 NEDLHHAVNYLSA
+27 
-40 ELYAKDVHFLMEL
+40 
-53 IQEYRLEQVLEM
+53 
-65 GSNIV
+65 
-70 DATKNAEDNEYG
+70 
-82 EGVQPSLEFVIT
+82 
-94 SRDIT
+94 
-99 ATGASATLIV
+99 
-109 FNNERGFSSKNVDSI
+109 
-124 CSIGRST
+124 
-131 KKGHRK
+131 
-137 RGYIGEKVRIGFK
+137 RIGFK

-226 QQLSTIHPEILL
+226 QQLSAIHPGILL

-253 DPRLNTVSAVSISS
+253 DPRLNIVSAVSIS
-267 DINFAT
+267 T
-273 KKNIDADSFL
+273 
-283 LHLSA
+283 

-293 NSEEECSYHMWRQR
+293 NSEEECSYDMWRQR

-391 AFVSALISLVKS
+391 AFVSAFISLVKS
-403 LEDAPVSSLPRMFG
+403 SEDAPVSSLPRMFG

-441 DENIVPCESYLE
+441 NENIVPCESYLE

-562 LLRIVGT
+562 PLLKYASLN
-569 PGDTHKQKHKSFNVV
+569 GDVSLYS
-584 RVNEVQRNVGKV
+584 VNEVQRNVGKV

-652 SVNVYNFASLVTNML
+652 SVNVYNLAALVTNML
-667 ATDRNLAVVY
+667 AATDRNLAVVH

-740 FVELGEDYLCSG
+740 FVELGEDYLYSG

-768 KRYVGA
+768 KMYVGA

-816 PVRFLKCIKEGNWL
+816 PVWFLKCIKEGSWL

-861 VLVDIPIIDLSFYGD
+861 VLVDIPIIDQSFYGD

-891 FNYNEVCQFIGK
+891 FNYNEACQFIGK
-903 HLMALAASTTLTRAN
+903 HLMALAASATLMRAN

-930 EKLLSPDDFIHS
+930 EKLLSPDDFN

-950 TTLGYISPVGSV
+950 TALGYISPVESV

-969 GASEISDIPFIDQ
+969 AASEISDIPFIDQ
-982 NFYGDEILNFKRELE
+982 NFYGDEILNFTRELE
-997 MLGVVIGFNQNYKFV
+997 MLGVVIGFNQNYKLV

-1020 NNISALTAESG
+1020 YNISALTAESG
-1031 LFVLKCLKHLSSSEK
+1031 LFVLKCLQHLSSSDK
-1046 IVSAFKGERFLKTNM
+1046 IVSAFKGKKFLKTNM
-1061 GYKAPSESYLFN
+1061 GYKAPSESYLSN
-1073 SQWGC
+1073 PQWGC

-1084 GFSLIDENF
+1084 SFPLVDQNF
-1093 YGANIVLYQ
+1093 YGTNILLYK
-1102 NELKQ
+1102 NELNQ

-1115 EAAKAFSRVFKQQA
+1115 DAAKAFFQVFKQQA
-1129 EKSSINKDNVLS
+1129 EKSSINKDNVIL
-1141 FLVCCRKLN
+1141 FLACCRKLN
-1150 GTAFKFPDDLK
+1150 ASAFKFPNDLK
-1161 KCIREVKWLR
+1161 KCIHEVKWLR

-1228 FKDGYKFVAAGI
+1228 FKDGYKFVVAGI

-1245 PSNITPT
+1245 PSNITLT

-1262 NLLQQKNDPLPD
+1262 NLPQQKNDPLPD
-1274 PFLKKVSKEWLK
+1274 PFLKKISKEWLK

-1348 GRYLNSRS
+1348 GRYLK
-1356 NFATIVRIY
+1356 VQ
-1365 SYLREFNWVQDS
+1365 LVQDS

-1463 AFWKFVMEHWSSK
+1463 AFWKFIMVHWSSK
-1476 TEITLA
+1476 TEKTVA

-1496 ILLVDKRDVFIA
+1496 ILLVDKRDAFIA

-1535 SLPRFMLLE
+1535 LLPRL
-1544 IYSKTGVR
+1544 
-1552 NISESVLKEVSTKD
+1552 LKEVFAMD

-1591 LAGFSLKMEEEQRH
+1591 LAGFSLKMEEEKRH

-1691 RELAE
+1691 CELAE

-1722 FLEDDRFISSAFH
+1722 FLEDDRFISSAFPS
-1735 CDD
+1735 DD

>member
-1 MAMSPKE
+1 MNGHSSGLTKTRVSEQESTLE
-8 HIEEIRK
+8 HWKDRSSGKIQLLVLLQASETSEKDYVSARAHNRPLEWTNNFDCNFAFNSIPDIVSEVCRTECLELTKVVTREEMENML
-15 KKFKIGE
+15 FGV
-22 EPDPK
+22 
-27 NEDLHHAVNYLSA
+27 EDV
-40 ELYAKDVHFLMEL
+40 VV
-53 IQEYRLEQVLEM
+53 EYSCRRN
-65 GSNIV
+65 NIV
-70 DATKNAEDNEYG
+70 KARKDKLSDGHDVAAVVMETRLARELEKVGILQIGFLQLLSSIESKTSVSIQRDKSMMLVGAKINGKVAQVMVDMGVLHNFIKAESAKRLGLKLDKGQRKMKTVNVKARQVG
-82 EGVQPSLEFVIT
+82 GVAQGVQLPL
-94 SRDIT
+94 
-99 ATGASATLIV
+99 GACH
-109 FNNERGFSSKNVDSI
+109 G
-124 CSIGRST
+124 
-131 KKGHRK
+131 
-137 RGYIGEKVRIGFK
+137 IGFK

-174 CPQCKVGYIVPE
+174 CTQCKVGYIVPE
-186 WVDDNPTLSTVKE
+186 WVDDNPTLSTIKE

-267 DINFAT
+267 EINFAT

-288 NEHGK
+288 NELGK

-391 AFVSALISLVKS
+391 AFVSAFISLVKS
-403 LEDAPVSSLPRMFG
+403 SEDAPVSSLPRMFG

-562 LLRIVGT
+562 PLLKCASLN
-569 PGDTHKQKHKSFNVV
+569 GDVSLYS
-584 RVNEVQRNVGKV
+584 VNEVQRNVGKV
-596 LVSQEPHYTSWLID
+596 LVSQEPYYTSWLID

-615 RCSGGRFFV
+615 RCSGSRFFV

-652 SVNVYNFASLVTNML
+652 SVNVFNFAALVTNML
-667 ATDRNLAVVY
+667 AATDRNLAVVY
-677 VHFLYHSLSKNY
+677 VHFLYHCLSKNY

-695 INLCASMPIVDNYGR
+695 INLCARMPIVDNYGR

-740 FVELGEDYLCSG
+740 FVELGEDYLYSG

-759 PENSLIHFL
+759 PENELIHFL

-774 SDVPDISPPNAV
+774 SDVPDISPPDAV

-816 PVRFLKCIKEGNWL
+816 PVRFLKCIKEGSWL
-830 KVSLNGILGYRP
+830 KVSLNGILGYRS

-850 SSWGQLLQNES
+850 SLWGQLLQNES
-861 VLVDIPIIDLSFYGD
+861 VLVDIPIIDQSFYGD

-891 FNYNEVCQFIGK
+891 FDYNEACQFIGK
-903 HLMALAASTTLTRAN
+903 HLMALAASATLTRAN

-969 GASEISDIPFIDQ
+969 AASEISDCWD
-982 NFYGDEILNFKRELE
+982 
-997 MLGVVIGFNQNYKFV
+997 LGSRPRPYRNYSMQK
-1012 ADNLKSPA
+1012 N
-1020 NNISALTAESG
+1020 
-1031 LFVLKCLKHLSSSEK
+1031 
-1046 IVSAFKGERFLKTNM
+1046 
-1061 GYKAPSESYLFN
+1061 
-1073 SQWGC
+1073 
-1078 LLEVFN
+1078 
-1084 GFSLIDENF
+1084 
-1093 YGANIVLYQ
+1093 
-1102 NELKQ
+1102 
-1107 LGVVVDFE
+1107 
-1115 EAAKAFSRVFKQQA
+1115 
-1129 EKSSINKDNVLS
+1129 
-1141 FLVCCRKLN
+1141 
-1150 GTAFKFPDDLK
+1150 
-1161 KCIREVKWLR
+1161 
-1171 TRLGDYRVP
+1171 
-1180 SDCILFGPE
+1180 
-1189 WESIS
+1189 
-1194 PITLLPFIDDSDNY
+1194 
-1208 YGKGIHEYK
+1208 
-1217 KELKR
+1217 
-1222 MRVVLD
+1222 
-1228 FKDGYKFVAAGI
+1228 
-1240 YLPSD
+1240 
-1245 PSNITPT
+1245 TPT
-1252 NVYALLECVR
+1252 
-1262 NLLQQKNDPLPD
+1262 
-1274 PFLKKVSKEWLK
+1274 LKETQYLTWFGLNAYVHGRV
-1286 TSAGYM
+1286 AGYHYNNG
-1292 SPEECLLFDS
+1292 D
-1302 NWSKFLQPEDGPFID
+1302 
-1317 EEFYG
+1317 
-1322 PKITSYSK
+1322 IT
-1330 ELNAIKV
+1330 
-1337 TVDVRNGCSLL
+1337 
-1348 GRYLNSRS
+1348 
-1356 NFATIVRIY
+1356 
-1365 SYLREFNWVQDS
+1365 
-1377 GDTRKMWIPNGSDD
+1377 
-1391 GEWVKPEEC
+1391 
-1400 VLYDKDGLFGLQLK
+1400 
-1414 VLENYYDSKLLRF
+1414 
-1427 FSNALEVKSHPSL
+1427 
-1440 DDFCKLWKVW
+1440 
-1450 ECSGKRLSHRECC
+1450 
-1463 AFWKFVMEHWSSK
+1463 
-1476 TEITLA
+1476 
-1482 ENLLKL
+1482 
-1488 PVFSGSDE
+1488 
-1496 ILLVDKRDVFIA
+1496 
-1508 DDLQLKDLFEQSSS
+1508 
-1522 NPLFVWYPQPSLP
+1522 
-1535 SLPRFMLLE
+1535 
-1544 IYSKTGVR
+1544 
-1552 NISESVLKEVSTKD
+1552 
-1566 GDGLEQ
+1566 
-1572 VNPSEILIGKGLV
+1572 
-1585 KLILGF
+1585 
-1591 LAGFSLKMEEEQRH
+1591 
-1605 EAVRSLLD
+1605 
-1613 LTVIET
+1613 
-1619 NEPIT
+1619 
-1624 IGYSLSLSSG
+1624 
-1634 ERLKKEVKPMIR
+1634 ERL
-1646 WERES
+1646 
-1651 KKLFTVKMDRSGG
+1651 
-1664 HRSIIEYATCFSEA
+1664 
-1678 ISEGLLWEKEDHI
+1678 
-1691 RELAE
+1691 
-1696 LIKLGFVLEF
+1696 
-1706 NEEAIEFLM
+1706 
-1715 KTKNLQL
+1715 Q
-1722 FLEDDRFISSAFH
+1722 
-1735 CDD
+1735 